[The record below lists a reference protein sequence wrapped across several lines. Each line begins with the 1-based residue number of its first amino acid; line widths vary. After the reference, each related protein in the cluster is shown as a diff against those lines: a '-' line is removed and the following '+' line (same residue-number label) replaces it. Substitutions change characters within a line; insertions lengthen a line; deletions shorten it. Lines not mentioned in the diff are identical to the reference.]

1 MHELMSHRQ
10 FIAIHCSGRTG
21 KSYFGVNVEFRY
33 CILYNGVGGI
43 DNSIIQQ
50 YIGPL
55 LDPHTGIMK
64 PNCNGI
70 SHAADPL
77 TLDAAVSMIWI
88 ALIVFRFRGALCD
101 GEV

>member
-1 MHELMSHRQ
+1 M
-10 FIAIHCSGRTG
+10 
-21 KSYFGVNVEFRY
+21 EFRY

-77 TLDAAVSMIWI
+77 TLGAAVSMIWI
-88 ALIVFRFRGALCD
+88 AFFIFRFRGALCD
-101 GEV
+101 GEVQIQFCCLRASKIRRDHRDHLE